1 MNEEASLDELRRE
14 LWSLQA
20 EEAKLSAERRL
31 IHDRIDFGFAT
42 ESTRGREREISA
54 ERRRVQALIDS
65 LQERLRALQLD

>member
-14 LWSLQA
+14 LWSLQG